1 MLKFEKIR
9 TADDHQD
16 NIAHDKNLRQ
26 TSVCFQKG
34 DTVMITEKIDG
45 ANTSVRRINGQLHVY
60 GHRQEL
66 TASDPTGFY
75 AFIMAH
81 KDAFGDLDESHILF
95 GEWLIKHTV
104 QYRPTALRK
113 WYLFDIFDLDFDEFL
128 GLTSAIQFVN
138 GHDLGPDIQTVPVLA
153 TRKDVTEANLLKI
166 ATSYFDQSKVA
177 TNGRTEGV
185 VMTDLDTHVKINDLD
200 QFGPLRIKVVD
211 SIFKERKATH
221 QRHPKALTSNDK
233 QLAAWTDCYI
243 TTARIRKQLLEC
255 RDEGLVP
262 DKMSTAWLRDKTL
275 MLKLTAI
282 IKKDAVSETPKA
294 EQPALIEAPAADK
307 LIRAKLSRFIGVQSQ
322 NR

>member
-16 NIAHDKNLRQ
+16 SIAYDKANGDAP
-26 TSVCFQKG
+26 TCFQKG
-34 DTVMITEKIDG
+34 DTIMITEKIDG
-45 ANTSVRRINGQLHVY
+45 ANTSVRRINGKLHVY
-60 GHRQEL
+60 GHHEEL
-66 TASDPTGFY
+66 NASDPTGFY
-75 AFIMAH
+75 AFVMSH
-81 KDAFGDLDESHILF
+81 LDAFAVLDDAHILF
-95 GEWLIKHTV
+95 GEWLIKHTI
-104 QYRPTALRK
+104 QYRPEALQK
-113 WYLFDIFDLDFDEFL
+113 WYLFDIFDLDFDTFL
-128 GLTSAIQFVN
+128 GIDSAIQFVKHWN
-138 GHDLGPDIQTVPVLA
+138 LGPDIQTVPVLA

-185 VMTDLDTHVKINDLD
+185 VMTDFDTHIKINDLN
-200 QFGPLRIKVVD
+200 QFGPLRIKAVD

-243 TTARIRKQLLEC
+243 TTARIRKQFLEC

-262 DKMSTAWLRDKTL
+262 DEMSTAWLRDKTL
-275 MLKLTAI
+275 MLKLVAI

-294 EQPALIEAPAADK
+294 DQPTLIEAPAADK
-307 LIRAKLSRFIGVQSQ
+307 LVRAKLSRFIGIQSQ
-322 NR
+322 KR